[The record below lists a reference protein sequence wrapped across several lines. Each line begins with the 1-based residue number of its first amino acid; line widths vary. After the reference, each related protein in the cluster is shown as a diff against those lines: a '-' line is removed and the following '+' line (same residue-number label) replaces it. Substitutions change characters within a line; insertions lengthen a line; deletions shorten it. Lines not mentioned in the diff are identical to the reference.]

1 VLRPFRALDADFYAD
16 FYAEL
21 IAERG
26 PRGRW
31 FGATVDGARRI
42 IWRNAEAGKRSGL
55 GLLAIRRR
63 KEGDLIGYC
72 GLIAGTAGIDQPEI
86 AYEFLRRAHGHGYAT
101 EAAMAVID
109 AAAATG
115 RHRLWSTVRIWNA
128 PSFRVL
134 QKTGFRRD
142 HSETEEQGG
151 DTVYLVRDLQA
162 GQEPAEPWSASGIE
176 AVKVLP
182 TSTSD
187 VACSVPPMLDI
198 RRCDRA
204 RPTPVPSTLVA

>member
-1 VLRPFRALDADFYAD
+1 MRSRLETERLVLRPFRAMDAD

-86 AYEFLRRAHGHGYAT
+86 AYELLRRAHGHGYAT
-101 EAAMAVID
+101 EAAMASSTPRPQPD
-109 AAAATG
+109 DTG
-115 RHRLWSTVRIWNA
+115 CGQRSVSGT
-128 PSFRVL
+128 
-134 QKTGFRRD
+134 RR
-142 HSETEEQGG
+142 HSEFSRRPDSAAITPRPRSGAAIRSTWFVTFRPAKSWPSRG
-151 DTVYLVRDLQA
+151 RPA
-162 GQEPAEPWSASGIE
+162 G
-176 AVKVLP
+176 
-182 TSTSD
+182 ST
-187 VACSVPPMLDI
+187 
-198 RRCDRA
+198 R
-204 RPTPVPSTLVA
+204 

>member
-1 VLRPFRALDADFYAD
+1 MLRPFRALDADFYAD

-128 PSFRVL
+128 P
-134 QKTGFRRD
+134 
-142 HSETEEQGG
+142 HSESSRRPDSAAITPRPRSRAAIRSTWFVTFRPAKSRPSRG
-151 DTVYLVRDLQA
+151 RPA
-162 GQEPAEPWSASGIE
+162 GS
-176 AVKVLP
+176 
-182 TSTSD
+182 
-187 VACSVPPMLDI
+187 
-198 RRCDRA
+198 RR
-204 RPTPVPSTLVA
+204 